1 MEALKAAYAEVIL
14 NTMKEA
20 ADRVMESEQ
29 KSLRIEQDLQ
39 STKDEALRLLL
50 RLKHMIDAKEAEAEM
65 SSINQQRRIDE
76 LEAQL
81 NEAEG
86 LVVDL
91 RAELNLVREE
101 LGEAKKKKKK
111 KTKIVK
117 DDPALSSMI
126 TKYKEAEMYRNGF
139 VQRISAVEMS
149 TADEKLQPGDDPS
162 FGAHS
167 KPIRECS
174 ETKADVHVEASLKTM
189 KKMENH
195 MHQLKGN
202 VKKDRP
208 TRFHGKIRRR
218 KSCHGKA
225 KANLQRCLH
234 NGHLKSKQPLLATN
248 TGNKIDPRGFT
259 ATNVEKINTLDNSC
273 VLGEKVQQSIAQSA
287 LVRRSVR
294 KRKIKYWD
302 DAASVWRAHDYHSNQ
317 CRKVSQPCHKSKPV
331 KCNVK
336 FTEDR
341 LESQSVVEIED
352 HADCIASQHAP
363 EELNRESEC
372 THNTTGGITELHRLI
387 DMPVALKQDSHAT
400 PLKLESKLLI
410 SDSDVKTS
418 QRSDVTLDQTDTEG
432 RLRYTFSRKR
442 KKNSLIN
449 PVENA
454 FGEQDTSMVDG
465 SLRKNRQL
473 AQVAHQLISL
483 SGKWS

>member
-1 MEALKAAYAEVIL
+1 MDETEGMEALKAAYAEVIL

-50 RLKHMIDAKEAEAEM
+50 HLKHMIDAKEAEAEM

-76 LEAQL
+76 LEEQL

-91 RAELNLVREE
+91 RAELNLVRDE

-111 KTKIVK
+111 KTMIVK
-117 DDPALSSMI
+117 DDPVLSSMI

-139 VQRISAVEMS
+139 MERISAVEMS
-149 TADEKLQPGDDPS
+149 TADEKLQPGDDPC

-167 KPIRECS
+167 KPIRECT
-174 ETKADVHVEASLKTM
+174 ETKADVHVEASLKIM

-195 MHQLKGN
+195 IHQLKGN

-225 KANLQRCLH
+225 KANLQRCR
-234 NGHLKSKQPLLATN
+234 NYSS

-302 DAASVWRAHDYHSNQ
+302 DAASVWRSHDFHSNQ

-341 LESQSVVEIED
+341 LESQSVVEIEN
-352 HADCIASQHAP
+352 HAECIASQHAP

-372 THNTTGGITELHRLI
+372 THNTTRDITE
-387 DMPVALKQDSHAT
+387 QDSHAT
-400 PLKLESKLLI
+400 PLKLEGRLLI
-410 SDSDVKTS
+410 SDSDAKTS

-449 PVENA
+449 PDENA
-454 FGEQDTSMVDG
+454 SGEQDTTMADG
-465 SLRKNRQL
+465 SPRKNRQL
-473 AQVAHQLISL
+473 AQVAHQVSDKLSL
-483 SGKWS
+483 AI